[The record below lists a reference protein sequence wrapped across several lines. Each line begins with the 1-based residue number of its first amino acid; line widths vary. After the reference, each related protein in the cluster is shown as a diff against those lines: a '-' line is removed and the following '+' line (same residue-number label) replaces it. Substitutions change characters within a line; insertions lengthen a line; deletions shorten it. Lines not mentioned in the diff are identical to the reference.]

1 MKLRITLLI
10 LALILGAAAV
20 FGVIAYNNSVRASV
34 EEEVEKV
41 EVLVAAQNI
50 PKEMP
55 VETLL
60 KENLVVTKG
69 IPRKYLA
76 EGVLTSLDEYT
87 GYVVANH
94 INEGEQITTTKFLRP
109 EDMGLVFVIPD
120 GMIAVSIPVDEI
132 IGVSNLIDVG
142 DKVNVIATF
151 FPEKEGE
158 TSSAKVTSAEV
169 SQLEEG
175 QLEGEEQSVEE
186 KASGTPYAG
195 IKIEKE
201 ITRTLLW
208 NVEVLY
214 TGTRVQTKAKAEE
227 GGFLGTRTG
236 SETESIEIK
245 TVTLAVSPED
255 SEKLVFSE
263 EMGSVWLALVPVDG
277 AEEEE
282 TPGITLDNIFN

>member
-1 MKLRITLLI
+1 MKLKITLLI

-20 FGVIAYNNSVRASV
+20 FGVIAYINSVRASV
-34 EEEVEKV
+34 EEEAEKV

-60 KENLVVTKG
+60 GENMVVTKG

-76 EGVLTSLDEYT
+76 EGVLTSLDGYM

-94 INEGEQITTTKFLRP
+94 INEGEQITTTKFSRP

-142 DKVNVIATF
+142 DRVNVIATF
-151 FPEKEGE
+151 FPEEDKEE
-158 TSSAKVTSAEV
+158 TSSAGAVQS
-169 SQLEEG
+169 
-175 QLEGEEQSVEE
+175 EGEEPAVEE
-186 KASGTPYAG
+186 KASGTLYAG
-195 IKIEKE
+195 IKIETE

-214 TGTRVQTKAKAEE
+214 IGIRVQTKAEAQES
-227 GGFLGTRTG
+227 GFLGTRTG
-236 SETESIEIK
+236 SGTESTEIK

-263 EMGSVWLALVPVDG
+263 EMGSVWLALVPVGG